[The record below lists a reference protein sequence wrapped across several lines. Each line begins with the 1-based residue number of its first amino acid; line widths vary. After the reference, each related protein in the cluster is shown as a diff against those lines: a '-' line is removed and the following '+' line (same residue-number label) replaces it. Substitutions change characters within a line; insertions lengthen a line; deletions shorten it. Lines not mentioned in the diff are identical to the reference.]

1 METELSILLVT
12 AISVSVLHTISGPD
26 HYIPFIA
33 IGKTKGWKLPRIV
46 MWTAICGSAHVM
58 ASVLL
63 ALGGAAIGFSLSKID
78 GLNEV
83 RGGLASWAIFIFGVL
98 YLLYGLYGVY
108 KEKKHKHFDLY
119 DDGSVYV
126 FEHDHKQMTYP
137 TNRRKVTPWILFL
150 IFLLGPCEVLFPLL
164 TYPAVEQSTS
174 NMLILIGV
182 FLSTTVST
190 MILVVSLMYFG
201 FKLIKIDWLE
211 KYVVPISGLSIAVCG
226 IGMVFLGW

>member
-12 AISVSVLHTISGPD
+12 AISVSVLHTVSGPD

-164 TYPAVEQSTS
+164 TYPTVEQSTS

>member
-1 METELSILLVT
+1 METEFSILLIT
-12 AISVSVLHTISGPD
+12 AISVSVLHTVSGPD

-33 IGKTKGWKLPRIV
+33 IGKSKGWKLPRIV

-63 ALGGAAIGFSLSKID
+63 ALGGVAIGFSLSKID
-78 GLNEV
+78 GLNDV
-83 RGGLASWAIFIFGVL
+83 RGGLASWAIFIFGIL
-98 YLLYGLYGVY
+98 YFIYGLYGVY
-108 KEKKHKHFDLY
+108 KEKRHKHFDVY

-137 TNRRKVTPWILFL
+137 TNRRKVTPWVLLL
-150 IFLLGPCEVLFPLL
+150 IFLLGPCEVLFLLL

-182 FLSTTVST
+182 FLTTTVST

-201 FKLIKIDWLE
+201 FNFIKTEWLE
-211 KYVVPISGLSIAVCG
+211 KYIVPISGLSIAICG